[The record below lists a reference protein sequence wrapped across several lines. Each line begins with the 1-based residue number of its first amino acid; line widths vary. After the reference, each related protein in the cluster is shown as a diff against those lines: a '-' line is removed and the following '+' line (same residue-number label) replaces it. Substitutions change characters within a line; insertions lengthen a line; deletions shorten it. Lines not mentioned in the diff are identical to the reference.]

1 MLDADHLGEDAEL
14 YALGSLGDGDR
25 ARVERHVLACD
36 DCAKRVGDA
45 EATVLRLIESDAAQ
59 PQVPREPE
67 LRFAARFPSR
77 WILAVA
83 AAFVL
88 GLLPWGI
95 TALRSTGG
103 PTPGGEQ
110 VVAAMLAGH
119 FTHVPFVA
127 RVPGAPAAKVIYARE
142 GGWIY
147 VIAGAGTDALEIAVL
162 RGGRSTTVGGL
173 APSDGVR
180 SRFIALPGRVDAV
193 VLLERGAAIASART
207 IYPAQRAALPAR

>member
-1 MLDADHLGEDAEL
+1 M
-14 YALGSLGDGDR
+14 
-25 ARVERHVLACD
+25 
-36 DCAKRVGDA
+36 
-45 EATVLRLIESDAAQ
+45 
-59 PQVPREPE
+59 PREPA
-67 LRFAARFPSR
+67 LRFAARFPSQ

-95 TALRSTGG
+95 TALRDRPAGG
-103 PTPGGEQ
+103 NAAAGGQ
-110 VVAAMLAGH
+110 VAAAMLSGH

-127 RVPGAPAAKVIYARE
+127 RVSGAPAAKVIYARE

-162 RGGRSTTVGGL
+162 RGEQSTTVGRL

-180 SRFIALPGRVDAV
+180 SRFIVVPGRIDTV
-193 VLLERGAAIASART
+193 VLLDRGAAIASART
-207 IYPAQRAALPAR
+207 IYPAQRATPAAR